1 MEESASRNNI
11 IILPTS
17 LDFDDEKLQ
26 FLSIDAD
33 RLSVKYIGPDDYK
46 VAAMTL
52 ANNPIPQECEV
63 FYFEVK
69 IIDKGENGMIGV
81 GFCTKQSLKTIR
93 SNTESDDSNII
104 LMPGQEKNSW
114 SYHGDDG
121 YSFSS
126 KSGELYGP
134 PYTTDDII
142 GCYLNYRN
150 KIIFYTKNGVSLGP
164 ACFLPNDLND
174 TLSNILQ

>member
-1 MEESASRNNI
+1 MEESASCNNI
-11 IILPTS
+11 ILTTS
-17 LDFDDEKLQ
+17 LDFDDELQ

-46 VAAMTL
+46 VVAVAL
-52 ANNPIPQECEV
+52 ANNPILQECGV

-81 GFCTKQSLKTIR
+81 GFCTKQSLKTIS

-104 LMPGQEKNSW
+104 LMPGLKDVIISLGQEKNSW

-126 KSGELYGP
+126 KSGKLYGP
-134 PYTTDDII
+134 PYTIDDII

-150 KIIFYTKNGVSLGP
+150 KIIFYIKNG
-164 ACFLPNDLND
+164 
-174 TLSNILQ
+174 